1 MKLRNFIDIFEQKV
15 AELYDRIQRKYK
27 NQWHDIAEKQAK
39 TVLNPTETEARQQA
53 TRYRLN
59 FRYDH

>member
-1 MKLRNFIDIFEQKV
+1 MYEKV
-15 AELYDRIQRKYK
+15 AELYDRIVRKYK

-53 TRYRLN
+53 AR
-59 FRYDH
+59 